1 MSAYGHGRH
10 EHGQNF
16 LTNHKI
22 INSIID
28 LVKQTS
34 GPIIEIGPGSGAL
47 THPMAH
53 LGRAI
58 TAVEVDAKLAAKI
71 TQETSSAAVEVV
83 HDDFLNFRLPA
94 TPCVI
99 VGNIPFH
106 CQRICRI
113 LGSVGCPTFSI
124 NTNGRINLTT
134 AILRKLLHAPAWT
147 DAVLLMQW
155 EVARRRAGV
164 GASTMMTAQWS
175 PWFTFHLGSRVPR
188 TAFRPQPNVDGGI
201 LVIRRVGDPKIPIE
215 QRKAFQAMVHTVFT
229 ARGRGIGEILRRAG
243 LFSSRS
249 ETQSWLRSRGIDPA
263 TLPPRL
269 HTNDWID
276 LFQVTGSSLPHHRP
290 ISPSGSSQRPPQ
302 RKNRSRRR

>member
-16 LTNHKI
+16 LTNHKF

-58 TAVEVDAKLAAKI
+58 TAVEVDAKLAAKL
-71 TQETSSAAVEVV
+71 TQETSSATVEVV

-106 CQRICRI
+106 
-113 LGSVGCPTFSI
+113 
-124 NTNGRINLTT
+124 LTT

-201 LVIRRVGDPKIPIE
+201 LVIRRVDDPKIPIK

-269 HTNDWID
+269 CTSDWID
-276 LFQVTGSSLPHHRP
+276 LFQVTGSSSPHHRP

>member
-1 MSAYGHGRH
+1 MTYPA
-10 EHGQNF
+10 
-16 LTNHKI
+16 
-22 INSIID
+22 
-28 LVKQTS
+28 
-34 GPIIEIGPGSGAL
+34 
-47 THPMAH
+47 
-53 LGRAI
+53 
-58 TAVEVDAKLAAKI
+58 AKLRGTNRAAI
-71 TQETSSAAVEVV
+71 ATSISSLAK
-83 HDDFLNFRLPA
+83 
-94 TPCVI
+94 
-99 VGNIPFH
+99 
-106 CQRICRI
+106 
-113 LGSVGCPTFSI
+113 S
-124 NTNGRINLTT
+124 
-134 AILRKLLHAPAWT
+134 
-147 DAVLLMQW
+147 
-155 EVARRRAGV
+155 
-164 GASTMMTAQWS
+164 TAQWS